1 MKNLFYL
8 LLLILSGCG
17 GYPDQYEISEIDL
30 VPEGIAYSE
39 SQDAFYL
46 TSVAKSKIIRI
57 ERSNGKQEDFIS
69 SGAYGYKP
77 GVGIFADDER
87 KLLYAL
93 GGYYRL
99 ADSVSSLF
107 IFHLESGKLLRKYD
121 VGGSEPH
128 FLNDLIMDDKGTLY
142 ITDTKDASI
151 YILPKDTDSLQL
163 FYKSDEIKYPNGI
176 AISDDNKKLYIAS
189 QIHGVRILDLNSRR
203 LLNAP
208 DTSGISQG
216 IDGLEFY
223 SGNLYA
229 IQNGVKPQKHNFR
242 KLLLNEDQSD
252 ITEVEIIDENNP
264 QLNHPL
270 TFCIANGQAFV
281 IANSNLQYLDQS
293 NYTFHAE
300 HRTKP
305 TEIVRY
311 DLPWSPYV
319 VISLRTRLNELL

>member
-1 MKNLFYL
+1 MKYL
-8 LLLILSGCG
+8 LCLLLFILAGCG
-17 GYPDQYEISEIDL
+17 SMPDQYEISEIDL
-30 VPEGIAYSE
+30 VPEGITYSE
-39 SQDAFYL
+39 REDAFYL
-46 TSVAKSKIIRI
+46 TSIAKSKIIRI
-57 ERSNGKQEDFIS
+57 DRSSGEQQDFIT

-77 GVGIFADDER
+77 GVGILADDER

-107 IFHLESGKLLRKYD
+107 VFHLESGELLRKYG
-121 VGGSEPH
+121 VRGSEPH

-142 ITDTKDASI
+142 ITDTKDASV
-151 YILPKDTDSLQL
+151 YTLEKDADSLQR
-163 FYKSDEIKYPNGI
+163 FFKSDEIRYPNGI
-176 AISDDNKKLYIAS
+176 AISDDYKKLYIAS
-189 QIHGVRILDLNSRR
+189 HIHGVRVLDLSSRR
-203 LLNAP
+203 LLNVP
-208 DTSGISQG
+208 DTAGLSQG

-223 SGNLYA
+223 RGNLYA

-264 QLNHPL
+264 QLDHPL
-270 TFCIANGQAFV
+270 TFCIANGTAFV

-305 TEIVRY
+305 TEIVSY
-311 DLPWSPYV
+311 KLKP
-319 VISLRTRLNELL
+319 